1 MIFQECQV
9 LFAIDV
15 INQDIL
21 PENVQRGEA
30 PALCVTGEMGK
41 FYKILN
47 VRTMT
52 LIA

>member
-30 PALCVTGEMGK
+30 QALCVTGEMGK